1 MKTFQLEGKPRKEI
15 GKKAVKALR
24 SEGLIPAVLYGHRS
38 VELPYSGKLEDGQV
52 LVENQ
57 GKGVVV
63 TNFTVTTDA
72 VRKLIYSPE
81 VFIVELNIGGHK
93 QTAMLKDLQLHPVT
107 DEILHID
114 FLAVFPD
121 IPMTIEVPVVLDG
134 FAAGVRAGGKLN
146 LISKKLKVKGLSK
159 DIPEKLHIN
168 VENLEL
174 GKAIQIKHLNFDNL
188 TLLNAPDNV
197 VCVVAVTRGAM
208 TQSTTTTSEEGEEI
222 KVLGFFS

>member
-1 MKTFQLEGKPRKEI
+1 MKTFQLEGKPRKDI

-208 TQSTTTTSEEGEEI
+208 TQSTTTTQEEEE
-222 KVLGFFS
+222 KK

>member
-24 SEGLIPAVLYGHRS
+24 GEGLIPAVLYGHRS

-197 VCVVAVTRGAM
+197 VCVVAVTRGCLLY
-208 TQSTTTTSEEGEEI
+208 TSDAADE
-222 KVLGFFS
+222 L

>member
-24 SEGLIPAVLYGHRS
+24 GEGLIPAVLYGHRS

-174 GKAIQIKHLNFDNL
+174 GKAIQIKHLSFDNL

-208 TQSTTTTSEEGEEI
+208 TQSAATTSEEEE
-222 KVLGFFS
+222 KK

>member
-174 GKAIQIKHLNFDNL
+174 GKAIQIKHLSFDNL

-208 TQSTTTTSEEGEEI
+208 TQSTATTSEEEE
-222 KVLGFFS
+222 KK

>member
-24 SEGLIPAVLYGHRS
+24 GDGLIPAVLYGHRS

-208 TQSTTTTSEEGEEI
+208 TQSTATTSEEEE
-222 KVLGFFS
+222 KK

>member
-24 SEGLIPAVLYGHRS
+24 GEGLIPAVLYGHRS

-63 TNFTVTTDA
+63 TNFTVTIDA

-114 FLAVFPD
+114 FLAVFLD

-208 TQSTTTTSEEGEEI
+208 TQSTATTSEEEE
-222 KVLGFFS
+222 KK

>member
-24 SEGLIPAVLYGHRS
+24 GEGLIPAVLYGHRS

-81 VFIVELNIGGHK
+81 VFIVELNIGGYK

-208 TQSTTTTSEEGEEI
+208 TQSTTTTSEEEE
-222 KVLGFFS
+222 KK

>member
-24 SEGLIPAVLYGHRS
+24 GEGLIPAVLYGHRS

-63 TNFTVTTDA
+63 TNFTVTIDA

-197 VCVVAVTRGAM
+197 VCVVAVTRGVM
-208 TQSTTTTSEEGEEI
+208 TQSTATTSEEEE
-222 KVLGFFS
+222 KK

>member
-24 SEGLIPAVLYGHRS
+24 GEGLIPAVLYGHRS

-208 TQSTTTTSEEGEEI
+208 TQSTTTTQEEEE
-222 KVLGFFS
+222 KK

>member
-24 SEGLIPAVLYGHRS
+24 GEGLIPAVLYGHRS

-121 IPMTIEVPVVLDG
+121 IPMTIEVPVVLEG

-208 TQSTTTTSEEGEEI
+208 TQSTTTTQEEEE
-222 KVLGFFS
+222 KK

>member
-24 SEGLIPAVLYGHRS
+24 GEGLIPAVLYGHRS

-93 QTAMLKDLQLHPVT
+93 QTAMLKDLQLHTVT

-208 TQSTTTTSEEGEEI
+208 TQSTATTSEEEE
-222 KVLGFFS
+222 KK

>member
-121 IPMTIEVPVVLDG
+121 IPMTIEVPVVLEG

-208 TQSTTTTSEEGEEI
+208 TQSTATTSEEEE
-222 KVLGFFS
+222 KK

>member
-63 TNFTVTTDA
+63 TNFTVTIDA

-208 TQSTTTTSEEGEEI
+208 TQSTTTTQEEEE
-222 KVLGFFS
+222 KK

>member
-63 TNFTVTTDA
+63 TNFAVTTDA

-208 TQSTTTTSEEGEEI
+208 TQSTTTTSEEEE
-222 KVLGFFS
+222 KK

>member
-188 TLLNAPDNV
+188 TLLNAPDTV

-208 TQSTTTTSEEGEEI
+208 TQSTATTSEEEE
-222 KVLGFFS
+222 KK

>member
-24 SEGLIPAVLYGHRS
+24 GEGLIPAVLYGHRS

-93 QTAMLKDLQLHPVT
+93 KTAMLKDLQLHPVT

-208 TQSTTTTSEEGEEI
+208 TQSTATTSEEEE
-222 KVLGFFS
+222 KK

>member
-63 TNFTVTTDA
+63 TNFTVTIDA

-208 TQSTTTTSEEGEEI
+208 TQSTTTTQEAVS
-222 KVLGFFS
+222 

>member
-81 VFIVELNIGGHK
+81 VFIVEHNIGGHQ
-93 QTAMLKDLQLHPVT
+93 QTAMRKDLQLHPVT

-208 TQSTTTTSEEGEEI
+208 TQSTTTTSEEEE
-222 KVLGFFS
+222 KK

>member
-24 SEGLIPAVLYGHRS
+24 GEGLIPAVLYGHRS

-168 VENLEL
+168 FENLEL

-208 TQSTTTTSEEGEEI
+208 TQSTTTTSEEEA
-222 KVLGFFS
+222 KK

>member
-1 MKTFQLEGKPRKEI
+1 MKTFQLEGKPRREI

-208 TQSTTTTSEEGEEI
+208 TQSTTTTSEEEE
-222 KVLGFFS
+222 KK

>member
-1 MKTFQLEGKPRKEI
+1 M
-15 GKKAVKALR
+15 
-24 SEGLIPAVLYGHRS
+24 
-38 VELPYSGKLEDGQV
+38 
-52 LVENQ
+52 
-57 GKGVVV
+57 VV

-208 TQSTTTTSEEGEEI
+208 TQSTTTTSEEEE
-222 KVLGFFS
+222 KK

>member
-24 SEGLIPAVLYGHRS
+24 GEGLIPAVLYGHCS

-208 TQSTTTTSEEGEEI
+208 TQSTATTSEEEE
-222 KVLGFFS
+222 KK

>member
-1 MKTFQLEGKPRKEI
+1 MKTFQLEGKSRKEI

-57 GKGVVV
+57 GKGVGA

-208 TQSTTTTSEEGEEI
+208 TQSTTTTSEEEE
-222 KVLGFFS
+222 KK

>member
-24 SEGLIPAVLYGHRS
+24 GEGLIPAVLYGHRS

-134 FAAGVRAGGKLN
+134 FAAGVRAGGKLH

-208 TQSTTTTSEEGEEI
+208 TQSTATTSEEEE
-222 KVLGFFS
+222 KK

>member
-24 SEGLIPAVLYGHRS
+24 GEGLIPAVLYGHRS

-63 TNFTVTTDA
+63 TNFTVTIDA

-134 FAAGVRAGGKLN
+134 FAAGVRAGGKQN

-208 TQSTTTTSEEGEEI
+208 TQSTATTSEEEE
-222 KVLGFFS
+222 KK

>member
-1 MKTFQLEGKPRKEI
+1 
-15 GKKAVKALR
+15 
-24 SEGLIPAVLYGHRS
+24 
-38 VELPYSGKLEDGQV
+38 
-52 LVENQ
+52 
-57 GKGVVV
+57 
-63 TNFTVTTDA
+63 
-72 VRKLIYSPE
+72 
-81 VFIVELNIGGHK
+81 
-93 QTAMLKDLQLHPVT
+93 
-107 DEILHID
+107 
-114 FLAVFPD
+114 
-121 IPMTIEVPVVLDG
+121 MTIEVPVVLDG

-208 TQSTTTTSEEGEEI
+208 TQSTTTTSEEEE
-222 KVLGFFS
+222 KK

>member
-57 GKGVVV
+57 DKGVVV

-81 VFIVELNIGGHK
+81 VFIVEFNIGGHK

-208 TQSTTTTSEEGEEI
+208 TQSTATTSEEEE
-222 KVLGFFS
+222 KK

>member
-24 SEGLIPAVLYGHRS
+24 GEGLIPAVLYGHRS

-63 TNFTVTTDA
+63 TNFTVTIDA

-174 GKAIQIKHLNFDNL
+174 GKAIRIKHLNFDNL

-208 TQSTTTTSEEGEEI
+208 TQSTTTTSEEEE
-222 KVLGFFS
+222 KK

>member
-24 SEGLIPAVLYGHRS
+24 GEGLIPAVLYGHRS
-38 VELPYSGKLEDGQV
+38 VELPYSGKREDGQV

-208 TQSTTTTSEEGEEI
+208 TQSTATTSEEEE
-222 KVLGFFS
+222 KK

>member
-15 GKKAVKALR
+15 GKKAVIALR
-24 SEGLIPAVLYGHRS
+24 GEGLIPAVLYGHRS

-208 TQSTTTTSEEGEEI
+208 TQSTATTSEEEE
-222 KVLGFFS
+222 KK

>member
-63 TNFTVTTDA
+63 TNFTVTIDA

-208 TQSTTTTSEEGEEI
+208 TQSTTTTQEEDE
-222 KVLGFFS
+222 KK

>member
-24 SEGLIPAVLYGHRS
+24 GEGLIPAVLYGHRS

-63 TNFTVTTDA
+63 TNFTVTIDA

-121 IPMTIEVPVVLDG
+121 VPMTIEVPVVLDG

-208 TQSTTTTSEEGEEI
+208 TQSTATTSEEEE
-222 KVLGFFS
+222 KK

>member
-121 IPMTIEVPVVLDG
+121 IPMTIEAPVVLDG

-208 TQSTTTTSEEGEEI
+208 TQSTTTTSEEEE
-222 KVLGFFS
+222 KK

>member
-24 SEGLIPAVLYGHRS
+24 GEGLIPAVLYGHRS

-63 TNFTVTTDA
+63 TNFTVTIDA

-81 VFIVELNIGGHK
+81 VFIVEFNIGGHK

-208 TQSTTTTSEEGEEI
+208 TQSTATTSEEEE
-222 KVLGFFS
+222 KK

>member
-24 SEGLIPAVLYGHRS
+24 GEGLIPAVLYGHRS

-188 TLLNAPDNV
+188 TMLNAPDNV

-208 TQSTTTTSEEGEEI
+208 TQSTATTSEEEE
-222 KVLGFFS
+222 KK

>member
-24 SEGLIPAVLYGHRS
+24 GEGLIPAVLYGHRS
-38 VELPYSGKLEDGQV
+38 VELPYSGTLEDGQV

-63 TNFTVTTDA
+63 TNFTVTIDA

-208 TQSTTTTSEEGEEI
+208 TQSTTTTSEEEE
-222 KVLGFFS
+222 KK

>member
-208 TQSTTTTSEEGEEI
+208 TQSTTTAQEEEE
-222 KVLGFFS
+222 KK

>member
-63 TNFTVTTDA
+63 TNFTVTIDA

-208 TQSTTTTSEEGEEI
+208 TQSAATTSEEEE
-222 KVLGFFS
+222 KK